1 MSRRN
6 IITEACEA
14 AHIDYKTYHYW
25 LERRYLTVEE
35 LREAKQKFDDKC
47 RGLVLNMA
55 IDGEEEYLA
64 NNGHLVLDDKG
75 QPIIVRR
82 RDARL
87 TIKFIE
93 RMLEEFKPDAQ
104 EINVNVSANLSGSYI
119 IPIDVRLLTP
129 NEMAYM
135 KRLAA
140 RLDKRELGQ
149 EGTMYHSSV
158 TVVESDTA

>member
-1 MSRRN
+1 MVDQDISKKMVKQTAPRSQSSKRKHPQRSNSPLDPIARAKAAFLLSMSRRN

-93 RMLEEFKPDAQ
+93 RMLEEFKP
-104 EINVNVSANLSGSYI
+104 
-119 IPIDVRLLTP
+119 
-129 NEMAYM
+129 MH
-135 KRLAA
+135 KRSMSTY
-140 RLDKRELGQ
+140 RQ
-149 EGTMYHSSV
+149 I
-158 TVVESDTA
+158 